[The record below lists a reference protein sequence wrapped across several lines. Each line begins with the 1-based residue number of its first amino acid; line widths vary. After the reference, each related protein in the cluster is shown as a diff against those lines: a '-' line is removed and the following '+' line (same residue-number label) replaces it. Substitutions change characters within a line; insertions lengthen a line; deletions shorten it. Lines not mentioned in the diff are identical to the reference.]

1 MRRRLHGSPP
11 RGKGSMAGS
20 LVDVMWRHLHVPV
33 RPTSCSTSF
42 SSAGIFSLLPAALKA
57 AGDNG
62 GQGERGDG
70 AGIMARSEVVL
81 R

>member
-42 SSAGIFSLLPAALKA
+42 
-57 AGDNG
+57 
-62 GQGERGDG
+62 
-70 AGIMARSEVVL
+70 
-81 R
+81 